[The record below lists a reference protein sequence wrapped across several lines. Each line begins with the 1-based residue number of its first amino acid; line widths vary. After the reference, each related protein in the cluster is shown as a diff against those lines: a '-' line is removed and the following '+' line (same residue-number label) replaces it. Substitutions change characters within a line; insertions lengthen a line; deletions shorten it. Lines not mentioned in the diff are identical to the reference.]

1 MIRYA
6 KREIEEAARE
16 GQGFCLDCGE
26 MQDFPAFSKHT
37 PLCVECDEY
46 RVVSAED
53 VLAVLRL
60 VKGEEDE

>member
-1 MIRYA
+1 MMRYD
-6 KREIEEAARE
+6 KQEIEEAARA
-16 GQGFCLDCGE
+16 GQGFCLACGE
-26 MQDFPAFSKHT
+26 MQDFPAFSNHT

-60 VKGEEDE
+60 VEGEEDE